1 MQVTRTKSFCSDI
14 YGRAVI
20 SLLEQDTESVWEPVV
35 RVIYHFLIP
44 DPGETDTSLN
54 HWEQHLDGRKIPY
67 L

>member
-1 MQVTRTKSFCSDI
+1 MEGLF
-14 YGRAVI
+14 I

-35 RVIYHFLIP
+35 RAIYHFLIP